1 MALGMELNYEPIEL
15 KLVVAAIYT
24 NFTSHIVNDDG
35 IEQMD
40 GYTCTPKSNRLYLRF
55 EQVV

>member
-1 MALGMELNYEPIEL
+1 M
-15 KLVVAAIYT
+15 KLIIAAIYT

-40 GYTCTPKSNRLYLRF
+40 GYTCGPKSNRLFLRF
-55 EQVV
+55 EKVHA